1 MLDKKLK
8 LKLYIF
14 FIRSSVRPSVG
25 MNAKISETLKAT
37 KLGLSMQILEIPTQ
51 HKSVNGILFRLE

>member
-1 MLDKKLK
+1 
-8 LKLYIF
+8 
-14 FIRSSVRPSVG
+14 